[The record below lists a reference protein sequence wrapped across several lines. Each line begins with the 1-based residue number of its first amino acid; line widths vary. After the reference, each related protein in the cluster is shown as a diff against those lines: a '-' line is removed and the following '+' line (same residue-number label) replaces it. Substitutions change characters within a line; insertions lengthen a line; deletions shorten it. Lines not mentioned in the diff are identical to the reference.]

1 MLSPSPTQQPPVQ
14 TTPEPKRKVRS
25 TPSRRNPGQ
34 TPTARFLKTIFR
46 PILKILY
53 YALRW
58 VATHFPLTILI
69 VFLLL
74 ASIFATT
81 YFTTG
86 QFPYGLGGDQFNFHV
101 RGTDGGGIAVKNW
114 LYALRDGD
122 ETTLK
127 LLDKNISQPPDPAQL
142 SSQFS
147 QPKAHLTWK
156 DITVLNATSQA
167 DGTVD
172 SFVQVNLSATGP
184 GGNTSGM
191 VIWHFTTI
199 AQGGQEFILKVN
211 SVDFRAPLN

>member
-1 MLSPSPTQQPPVQ
+1 ML
-14 TTPEPKRKVRS
+14 
-25 TPSRRNPGQ
+25 
-34 TPTARFLKTIFR
+34 FLF
-46 PILKILY
+46 
-53 YALRW
+53 
-58 VATHFPLTILI
+58 
-69 VFLLL
+69 L
-74 ASIFATT
+74 ASVFATT

-86 QFPYGLGGDQFNFHV
+86 QFPFGIGNDQFNFHV

-122 ETTLK
+122 QTTLS

-147 QPKAHLTWK
+147 QSQAHLTWK

-184 GGNTSGM
+184 GGDTSGM

-199 AQGGQEFILKVN
+199 ASAGHEFILKVN
-211 SVDFRAPLN
+211 TVDFRAPLN